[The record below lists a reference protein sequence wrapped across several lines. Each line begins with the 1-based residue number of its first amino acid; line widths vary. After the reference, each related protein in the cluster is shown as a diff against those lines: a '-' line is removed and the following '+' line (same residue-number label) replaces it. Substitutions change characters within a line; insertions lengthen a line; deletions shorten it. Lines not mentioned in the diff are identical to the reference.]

1 VEPAGI
7 DQLAGD
13 DTNWSCQMSIKSHI
27 AVCAVAA
34 LAVTGTVACTAASAA
49 EFHIDGGMIDSV
61 LNSALAANRSYYG
74 TGDPRC
80 PLVRTS
86 DRYGN
91 YTGRIHTCMLPPTI
105 SNGVLQLRSPRL
117 IVGDE
122 DQRASSW

>member
-1 VEPAGI
+1 MP
-7 DQLAGD
+7 
-13 DTNWSCQMSIKSHI
+13 IKSHI
-27 AVCAVAA
+27 AA
-34 LAVTGTVACTAASAA
+34 LALAAFAFTGTVACTAQQASAG
-49 EFHIDGGMIDSV
+49 EFHIDGGIIDSA

-91 YTGRIHTCMLPPTI
+91 YTGRRVHTCMLPPTM

-122 DQRASSW
+122 DRRASSW

>member
-1 VEPAGI
+1 
-7 DQLAGD
+7 
-13 DTNWSCQMSIKSHI
+13 MSIKSQI
-27 AVCAVAA
+27 AACALAG
-34 LAVTGTVACTAASAA
+34 LAVTATVACTTASAA
-49 EFHIDGGMIDSV
+49 EFHIDGDMMDSV

-91 YTGRIHTCMLPPTI
+91 YTGRRVHTCMLPPTI
-105 SNGVLQLRSPRL
+105 SNGVIQMRSPRL

>member
-1 VEPAGI
+1 MTV
-7 DQLAGD
+7 
-13 DTNWSCQMSIKSHI
+13 KSKI
-27 AVCAVAA
+27 TACAVATLA
-34 LAVTGTVACTAASAA
+34 LTGAALCHPPQAQA
-49 EFHIDGGMIDSV
+49 QQPHFGAPHFRELHVGNAGFDDI

-91 YTGRIHTCMLPPTI
+91 PTGRIHTCMLPPTF
-105 SNGVLQLRSPRL
+105 SHGVLQLRSPRL

-122 DQRASSW
+122 DQRARAW

>member
-1 VEPAGI
+1 MP
-7 DQLAGD
+7 
-13 DTNWSCQMSIKSHI
+13 IKSHI
-27 AVCAVAA
+27 AAYALAA
-34 LAVTGTVACTAASAA
+34 LAFTGAVVCNTRQADAA
-49 EFHIDGGMIDSV
+49 EFHIDGGMCDAI

-105 SNGVLQLRSPRL
+105 SHGVLQLRSPRL

-122 DQRASSW
+122 SQRACTW